1 MSKNST
7 EYLHKHQYQDWKHKN
22 GNTVSLKVIFN
33 LRLIF
38 NTQINTKA
46 ARIIF
51 VHDKCVDYFSS
62 NQFDTLVYM
71 SENVGEKG
79 I

>member
-1 MSKNST
+1 MGT
-7 EYLHKHQYQDWKHKN
+7 
-22 GNTVSLKVIFN
+22 TVSLKVIFN

-51 VHDKCVDYFSS
+51 VLDKFVDYF
-62 NQFDTLVYM
+62 F
-71 SENVGEKG
+71 E
-79 I
+79 

>member
-1 MSKNST
+1 MGT
-7 EYLHKHQYQDWKHKN
+7 
-22 GNTVSLKVIFN
+22 TVSLKVIFN

-38 NTQINTKA
+38 NTQIDTKA

-62 NQFDTLVYM
+62 NRFDTLVYM